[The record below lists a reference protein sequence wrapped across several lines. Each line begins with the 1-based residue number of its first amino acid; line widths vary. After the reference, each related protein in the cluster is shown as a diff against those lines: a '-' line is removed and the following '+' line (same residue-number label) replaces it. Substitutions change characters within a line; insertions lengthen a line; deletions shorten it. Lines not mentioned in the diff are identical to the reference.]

1 MLEFVQA
8 LTSLVAGG
16 DSGTQWEVS
25 EIAQICDY
33 PCHQVFEY
41 LSIALG
47 DDIDVR
53 EPISRSML
61 LQALVILKEKT
72 RPQFVIKQKK
82 MLAQQEKARKS
93 YQVIMAKVRTAQQSG
108 EWRKAYRSLSYF
120 ANDNIDNLPADLRL
134 TIYNDCLRL
143 GIKART
149 NLQDL
154 GGWLRR
160 VVDTAVQDASEES
173 LRDAVDF
180 IDTYQSAFLD
190 DTSGIGNK
198 LLDSIVTPLREKA
211 LNCNLQLP
219 PLLAS

>member
-8 LTSLVAGG
+8 LTKLVARG
-16 DSGTQWEVS
+16 DSNAQLEVS
-25 EIAQICDY
+25 EIARTCDY

-41 LSIALG
+41 LTIALG

-53 EPISRSML
+53 EPLSRNLL

-72 RPQFVIKQKK
+72 RPQFVLQQKK
-82 MLAQQEKARKS
+82 RLAQQEKSRKN
-93 YQVIMAKVRTAQQSG
+93 YQIIMTKVRTAQKNG

-120 ANDNIDNLPADLRL
+120 ASDNADNLPDDLEL

-149 NLQDL
+149 NMQDL
-154 GGWLRR
+154 GGWLRK
-160 VVDTAVQDASEES
+160 VVDTALQDASEEA
-173 LRDAVDF
+173 LHDAFDF
-180 IDTYQSAFLD
+180 IDTYQGEFLND
-190 DTSGIGNK
+190 ASGAGSK
-198 LLDSIVTPLREKA
+198 LLHNIVMPLREKA
-211 LNCNLQLP
+211 LSCNLQLP

>member
-16 DSGTQWEVS
+16 DSSTQWEVS
-25 EIAQICDY
+25 EIARVCDY

-53 EPISRSML
+53 EPLTRNML

-72 RPQFVIKQKK
+72 RPQFVLKQKK
-82 MLAQQEKARKS
+82 LLAQQEKARKS
-93 YQVIMAKVRTAQQSG
+93 YDIIMDKVRVAQKNG

-120 ANDNIDNLPADLRL
+120 ASDNIDNLPADLRL

-143 GIKART
+143 GIKADT
-149 NLQDL
+149 NLQEL
-154 GGWLRR
+154 GGWLRK
-160 VVDTAVQDASEES
+160 VVDAALQDASEEA
-173 LRDAVDF
+173 LHDACDF
-180 IDTYQSAFLD
+180 IDTYQGAFLED
-190 DTSGIGNK
+190 SSGAGSK
-198 LLDSIVTPLREKA
+198 LLDNIVTPLREKA
-211 LNCNLQLP
+211 ESCNLQLP

>member
-8 LTSLVAGG
+8 LTNLVAGG
-16 DSGTQWEVS
+16 DSSARWEVS
-25 EIAQICDY
+25 EIARICDY

-41 LSIALG
+41 LSVALG

-72 RPQFVIKQKK
+72 RPQFILQQKK
-82 MLAQQEKARKS
+82 TLALQEKTRKN
-93 YQVIMAKVRTAQQSG
+93 YQIIMAKVRAAQRNG

-120 ANDNIDNLPADLRL
+120 AGDNAHDLPTDLRM

-143 GIKART
+143 GVKART

-154 GGWLRR
+154 GGLLRK
-160 VVDTAVQDASEES
+160 VVETALQEDSEEA
-173 LRDAVDF
+173 LHDALDF
-180 IDTYQSAFLD
+180 IDTYQDEFLND
-190 DTSGIGNK
+190 ASGAGSK
-198 LLDSIVTPLREKA
+198 LLRSIIAPLREKA
-211 LNCNLQLP
+211 LSNNLQLHP
-219 PLLAS
+219 RLAS